1 MNDQH
6 TRLRMTSISKRF
18 AGFAA
23 LQNVDLELNRGEVH
37 ALIGE
42 NGAGK
47 STLIKIM
54 TGAYRPDAGS
64 IEMEG
69 ERVSF
74 HSPAS
79 AQRAGVV
86 AIYQEVSLLK
96 YRTVAENIYLGNEPK
111 RFGLMD
117 KQSMNQDAGE
127 ALQSLGLSIDP
138 RTPVGELST
147 ALRQMVA
154 ITRGVCLNA
163 KVLVFDEPTS
173 SITEQETAILFRVI
187 RDLRARGTSIVYIS
201 HRMEELYAI
210 CQTVTVLRDGKLVTT
225 GALADM
231 PRIALIRAMLGK
243 ERVSTIRHTAAE
255 RNPTTSSPVLAL
267 AGVSVGKRVRDASLQ
282 VAHGEVVGMAGL
294 LGSGRSETA
303 RLVFGA
309 DRRDGGS
316 IALKGNA
323 FQPSSPSDGIRAG
336 VGFVSEDRK
345 RDGIIPDLS
354 VRENLTLAALPELSR
369 YGIISRRRQRKIV
382 DRFIERL
389 GIRLRDPEQK
399 IRELSGGNQQKV
411 LLARALCRNP
421 AVLLL
426 DEPTRGVDLGAKDEI
441 QNLIRELA
449 AAGMGVLM
457 ISSELEELV
466 ENCCR
471 VVVMRDGRSVAEV
484 AGQELSEGRIIHIMA
499 QESA

>member
-1 MNDQH
+1 MNE
-6 TRLRMTSISKRF
+6 RAAEVLR
-18 AGFAA
+18 
-23 LQNVDLELNRGEVH
+23 
-37 ALIGE
+37 
-42 NGAGK
+42 
-47 STLIKIM
+47 
-54 TGAYRPDAGS
+54 
-64 IEMEG
+64 
-69 ERVSF
+69 
-74 HSPAS
+74 
-79 AQRAGVV
+79 
-86 AIYQEVSLLK
+86 
-96 YRTVAENIYLGNEPK
+96 
-111 RFGLMD
+111 
-117 KQSMNQDAGE
+117 
-127 ALQSLGLSIDP
+127 SLGLSIDP

-154 ITRGVCLNA
+154 ITRGVCLDA

-187 RDLRARGTSIVYIS
+187 HKLQGRGSSIVYIS

-210 CQTVTVLRDGKLVTT
+210 CQRVTVLRDGKLVTA
-225 GALADM
+225 GALAEM

-243 ERVSTIRHTAAE
+243 ERVSTTRHTGAE
-255 RNPTTSSPVLAL
+255 RMATTSGPVLEL
-267 AGVSVGKRVRDASLQ
+267 AGISAGKRVRDASLR

-316 IALKGNA
+316 IALRGDA
-323 FQPSSPSDGIRAG
+323 FQPSAPSDGIRAG

-345 RDGIIPDLS
+345 QDGIVPDLS

-369 YGIISRRRQRKIV
+369 YGIVSRQRQREIV

-421 AVLLL
+421 VVLLL

-449 AAGMGVLM
+449 GTGMGVLM

-466 ENCCR
+466 ANCCR

-484 AGQELSEGRIIHIMA
+484 TGQEISEEKIIHIMA

>member
-1 MNDQH
+1 
-6 TRLRMTSISKRF
+6 MTGIGKSF
-18 AGFAA
+18 AGLPA
-23 LQNVDLELNRGEVH
+23 LQDIDLVLNRGEVH
-37 ALIGE
+37 ALVGE

-54 TGAYRPDAGS
+54 TGAYQPDAGL

-86 AIYQEVSLLK
+86 AIYQEVSVLRH
-96 YRTVAENIYLGNEPK
+96 RTVAENMFLGREPK
-111 RFGLMD
+111 NFGLID
-117 KQSMNQDAGE
+117 KKRMNQQARDALE
-127 ALQSLGLSIDP
+127 NLGLVIDP
-138 RTPVGELST
+138 RTRVGELST

-187 RDLRARGTSIVYIS
+187 RNLQSRGTSLVYIS
-201 HRMEELYAI
+201 HRMDELYAI

-225 GALADM
+225 GNLADI
-231 PRIALIRAMLGK
+231 PRIELVRAMLGK
-243 ERVSTIRHTAAE
+243 ERVSANRHAAAK
-255 RNPTTSSPVLAL
+255 RTTNLSRPVLDL
-267 AGVSVGKRVRDASLQ
+267 EGVAAGKRVRDASVQ
-282 VAHGEVVGMAGL
+282 VLKGEIIGMAGL

-303 RLVFGA
+303 RLIFGA
-309 DRRDGGS
+309 ERRDGGS
-316 IALKGNA
+316 ITLKGYA
-323 FQPSSPSDGIRAG
+323 FRPSSPSHAIRAG

-345 RDGIIPDLS
+345 HDGIVPDLS
-354 VRENLTLAALPELSR
+354 VRENLTLAALPEMCR
-369 YGIISRRRQRKIV
+369 YGIISKRRQREIV
-382 DRFIERL
+382 HRFIERL
-389 GIRLRDPEQK
+389 GIRLRSPEQK

-426 DEPTRGVDLGAKDEI
+426 DEPTRGIDLGAKDEI
-441 QNLIRELA
+441 QILIRELA
-449 AAGMGVLM
+449 ASGMGVLM
-457 ISSELEELV
+457 ISSELQELV
-466 ENCCR
+466 ENCSR
-471 VVVMRDGRSVAEV
+471 VVVMRDGCTVAEV
-484 AGQELSEGRIIHIMA
+484 AGDELSEEKIMQIMA
-499 QESA
+499 KESA